1 MSKQW
6 FAFLPNFISLM
17 RLALVPVSVDMI
29 ALHRWQAAFVIF
41 VVAGVSDG
49 LDGWIARRFDLR
61 SELGA
66 YLDAIADKAL
76 LICDY
81 VTLAIVGVLPMGLA
95 LVVVTRDLMIMGAVI
110 LSWLLDR
117 PMEIRPLAISKANTF
132 AQIGFVALALAAL
145 AFDWPREGAAG
156 LLFSIGPW
164 IVAALTLASL
174 GGLFQALGGA
184 YERPGHVTT
193 RSRRR
198 LEPRGRH
205 PVEDPRCALNGR
217 SLSGS

>member
-1 MSKQW
+1 MGEYPALRRRFSHQYNWSPALDADRKPPAVSKHW
-6 FAFLPNFISLM
+6 FAFLPNFISLT

-41 VVAGVSDG
+41 VVAGISDG

-95 LVVVTRDLMIMGAVI
+95 LVVVSRDLMIMGAVI
-110 LSWLLDR
+110 LAWLLDR
-117 PMEIRPLAISKANTF
+117 PMEIRPLGISKANTF
-132 AQIGFVALALAAL
+132 AQIGFVALVLAML
-145 AFDWPREGAAG
+145 TFDWPKDGNAG
-156 LLFSIGPW
+156 LLFSLGSW
-164 IVAALTLASL
+164 LVAALTLGSL
-174 GGLFQALGGA
+174 AA
-184 YERPGHVTT
+184 YFKRWVAHMSV
-193 RSRRR
+193 
-198 LEPRGRH
+198 
-205 PVEDPRCALNGR
+205 
-217 SLSGS
+217 